1 VDIPW
6 NYGNPKQ
13 WVLDSSKKYSGS
25 KSLVSIKPEGLGET
39 SMLSLRITTTK
50 WSILQCKIWVDTAM
64 PWELFY
70 VEVNGEQRN
79 TYYQPS
85 GEWISLVTGFNAG
98 NNDIKFMVKNNDFF
112 VGAPRN
118 GPEDG
123 SGRVWL
129 DDCEIIPTGR

>member
-1 VDIPW
+1 
-6 NYGNPKQ
+6 
-13 WVLDSSKKYSGS
+13 
-25 KSLVSIKPEGLGET
+25 
-39 SMLSLRITTTK
+39 
-50 WSILQCKIWVDTAM
+50 M